1 MWTIEPLNAP
11 ANERCR
17 EIQAVIDN
25 KTKPRGSLGSLES
38 LALQLALILGEA
50 PVIRRPTMLVF
61 AGDHGVAAAGVSI
74 APSEVTAQMVANFAS
89 GGAAINVF
97 CRQAGM
103 ALNVIDCGIL
113 TAPAAAFGVINQR
126 LGAGTAP
133 LHLEPAMSAPQVDRG
148 LSMAR
153 RLVQRRVAEGVNCFG
168 IGEMGIGNTTA
179 AAAVMAALTGHEVS
193 RCVGRGTGID
203 DEHFARKQQIVSQ
216 ALALHGDMRRDPMT
230 VLARVGGFEIVQ
242 MTGAILAVAEAGK
255 VALIDGFI
263 ATVAALAAVRLNPYC
278 RDYLVFGH
286 CSEELGHRLLL
297 DELAATPLLQLGLR
311 LGEGSGAALALPLL
325 RSAVAFY
332 NEMAS
337 FAQAGVTEV

>member
-1 MWTIEPLNAP
+1 MWTIEPLHGADNK
-11 ANERCR
+11 RR
-17 EIQAVIDN
+17 RGIQAVIDN
-25 KTKPRGSLGSLES
+25 KTKPRGSLGVLEP
-38 LALQLALILGEA
+38 LALQLALILGDK
-50 PVIRRPTMLVF
+50 PMIRRPTMLVF
-61 AGDHGVAAAGVSI
+61 AGDHGVAAVGVSI

-97 CRQAGM
+97 CRQVGM
-103 ALNVIDCGIL
+103 ALDVVDCGIL
-113 TAPAAAFGVINQR
+113 IPPAPAFGVIDQR

-133 LHLEPAMSAPQVDRG
+133 LHQGPAMSPAQVERG
-148 LSMAR
+148 LTLAR

-168 IGEMGIGNTTA
+168 VGEMGIGNTTA
-179 AAAVMAALTGHEVS
+179 AAAVMAALTGHGVE

-203 DEHFARKQQIVSQ
+203 DQSFVRKREIVAK
-216 ALALHGDMRRDPMT
+216 ALALHSECHGDPLA
-230 VLARVGGFEIVQ
+230 VLTCVGGFEIVQ
-242 MTGAILAVAEAGK
+242 MTGAILAIAEAGK

-263 ATVAALAAVRLNPYC
+263 ATVAALVAVRLNPHC

-297 DELAATPLLQLGLR
+297 DELAAMPLLQLGLR

-325 RSAVAFY
+325 RSAAAFY

-337 FAQAGVTEV
+337 FAEAGVTEV